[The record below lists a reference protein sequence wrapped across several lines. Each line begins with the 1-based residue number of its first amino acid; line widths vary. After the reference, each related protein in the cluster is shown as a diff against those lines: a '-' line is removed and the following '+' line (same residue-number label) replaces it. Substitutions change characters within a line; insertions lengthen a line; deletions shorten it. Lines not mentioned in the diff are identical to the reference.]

1 VRPVLLSPAV
11 MGSREQVLRDGREK
25 TPSGWHS
32 SGVVKNPG
40 DSSGLL
46 LATVFFAD
54 EHTTVTD
61 FVQTM
66 IQMGAET
73 QVGWGAKKPCAITPT
88 MGCVLTGVRK
98 RVRQPGMAKGFRRLS
113 VYRGRSV
120 CS

>member
-1 VRPVLLSPAV
+1 VAFLWGGEKS
-11 MGSREQVLRDGREK
+11 GKQSRVVVG
-25 TPSGWHS
+25 H
-32 SGVVKNPG
+32 GV
-40 DSSGLL
+40 
-46 LATVFFAD
+46 FAD

-61 FVQTM
+61 FVQTT

-98 RVRQPGMAKGFRRLS
+98 RVRQLGMAKGFCRLS
-113 VYRGRSV
+113 VFSGGSV